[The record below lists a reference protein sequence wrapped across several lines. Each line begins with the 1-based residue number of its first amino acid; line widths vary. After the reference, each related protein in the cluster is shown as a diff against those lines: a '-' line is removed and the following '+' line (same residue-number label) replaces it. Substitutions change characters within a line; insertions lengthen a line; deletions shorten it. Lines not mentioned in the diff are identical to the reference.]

1 VNLPSRR
8 GYCRYAVEREKVVVS
23 IARSPE
29 LQAGERGRT
38 SIKSRADVLAR
49 RVSLD
54 GRGGALLEFIVVAPP
69 CPFSLVSAGWF
80 AKKDSSL
87 TRSLSCPSSVRVAL
101 SEDGSPMR
109 MRASRVESWLG
120 FSRRSAFCVAARAVG
135 EGGLGPGFIA
145 CATVSGMVGML
156 TEDTTGSV
164 KAHEHDGV
172 ASNRRKMG
180 THSSSL
186 CRWWLS

>member
-1 VNLPSRR
+1 MKP
-8 GYCRYAVEREKVVVS
+8 C
-23 IARSPE
+23 
-29 LQAGERGRT
+29 
-38 SIKSRADVLAR
+38 ADVLVR
-49 RVSLD
+49 RPSLD
-54 GRGGALLEFIVVAPP
+54 GRGGALLALFDIPP
-69 CPFSLVSAGWF
+69 PFSLVSKGWV

-87 TRSLSCPSSVRVAL
+87 TRSSCPSSIRGAL

-135 EGGLGPGFIA
+135 EGGLGAGFIA

-164 KAHEHDGV
+164 IARKHW
-172 ASNRRKMG
+172 RREPTKQSMG

-186 CRWWLS
+186 CQWWPS

>member
-1 VNLPSRR
+1 MRGGTSSVSR
-8 GYCRYAVEREKVVVS
+8 V
-23 IARSPE
+23 
-29 LQAGERGRT
+29 LQSRVGTRGRT
-38 SIKSRADVLAR
+38 SIKSCADVLAR
-49 RVSLD
+49 RDSLD
-54 GRGGALLEFIVVAPP
+54 GRGGALLKLFAPP

-87 TRSLSCPSSVRVAL
+87 TRSLSCPSSTRVAL

-135 EGGLGPGFIA
+135 EGGLGAGFIA
-145 CATVSGMVGML
+145 CATVSGIVGML

-164 KAHEHDGV
+164 KAYVHDGI
-172 ASNRRKMG
+172 ASKRRRMG

-186 CRWWLS
+186 CRS